1 MQHFK
6 CLCIDA
12 HRYLFEFI
20 NIRRK
25 PESTVYRAELQDEKR
40 RTLFDR
46 GIERMLI
53 SLLNIFSALDL
64 DIKSRCN
71 PYEVGIVL
79 KCALL
84 RTKLKLNDAFFL
96 FDVAAK
102 RNRENVKPSEGA
114 GCSP

>member
-71 PYEVGIVL
+71 PYEVGVVL

-84 RTKLKLNDAFFL
+84 RTKIKLNDEF
-96 FDVAAK
+96 VA
-102 RNRENVKPSEGA
+102 
-114 GCSP
+114 